1 MDFGTPGFD
10 RIQHLSLDDLVTLVW
25 AAFSP
30 ATDVTPDVDTEIDIS
45 LAASIAIQIDT
56 TAAGNASDDN
66 DINVETTLDG
76 TNWDNVN
83 YAERNIG
90 DNEIKTF
97 LVQPGPYKIRLRA
110 DNNHATDDAVITA
123 RVLVSS
129 YNAL

>member
-1 MDFGTPGFD
+1 MDFGIAGINRT
-10 RIQHLSLDDLVTLVW
+10 QHLSKDDLQTLVW
-25 AAFSP
+25 SSFAP

-45 LAASIAIQIDT
+45 LAGSISIQIDT
-56 TAAGNASDDN
+56 TAAGNASDDI
-66 DINVETTLDG
+66 DINIESSLGGSV
-76 TNWDNVN
+76 WDNLSF
-83 YAERNIG
+83 AERNIG

-97 LVQPGPYKIRLRA
+97 LIEPGPYKIRLRA

>member
-1 MDFGTPGFD
+1 MDFGIPGID
-10 RIQHLSLDDLVTLVW
+10 RTQYLSKEELVIIEW

-45 LAASIAIQIDT
+45 LATSISIQIDT
-56 TAAGNASDDN
+56 TAAGNVSDDN
-66 DINVETTLDG
+66 DVNVESGLDG

-83 YAERNIG
+83 FAERNIG

-97 LVQPGPYKIRLRA
+97 LVSPGPYKIRLRA
-110 DNNHATDDAVITA
+110 DNNHGSDNACITA
-123 RVLVSS
+123 RVLVRY